1 MSRRDTKPEATPA
14 TEPETGEAETAA
26 AEALAAETATIEAA
40 EAEARAAAA
49 LSLSLEDTL
58 TQKLRGVPTKSRT
71 GVVGYNPYDAEPAAK
86 AKGADGKGGDGKT
99 RTDLRKLSEWIRLQR
114 QVAELNPDAPKKKP
128 PT

>member
-14 TEPETGEAETAA
+14 TEHEPGEAETSA
-26 AEALAAETATIEAA
+26 AEITAAETAAIEAA

-49 LSLSLEDTL
+49 LSLSLEDTM
-58 TQKLRGVPTKSRT
+58 TQKQRGVPTKSRT

-86 AKGADGKGGDGKT
+86 AKGADGKTK
-99 RTDLRKLSEWIRLQR
+99 TDLRKLSEWIRLQR

>member
-14 TEPETGEAETAA
+14 TAPETTEAETGEPETSG
-26 AEALAAETATIEAA
+26 L
-40 EAEARAAAA
+40 EAEAAADPN
-49 LSLSLEDTL
+49 LSLEDTIA
-58 TQKLRGVPTKSRT
+58 QKMRGVPTKSRT
-71 GVVGYNPYDAEPAAK
+71 GVVGYNPYDAEPAK
-86 AKGADGKGGDGKT
+86 SKPKDEDGKT

>member
-14 TEPETGEAETAA
+14 IEPETGEAETA
-26 AEALAAETATIEAA
+26 EAETAEAQA
-40 EAEARAAAA
+40 KVAAA
-49 LSLSLEDTL
+49 LSLSLEDTMA
-58 TQKLRGVPTKSRT
+58 QKMRGVPTKSRT
-71 GVVGYNPYDAEPAAK
+71 GVVGYNPYDAEPAK
-86 AKGADGKGGDGKT
+86 SKDGKS